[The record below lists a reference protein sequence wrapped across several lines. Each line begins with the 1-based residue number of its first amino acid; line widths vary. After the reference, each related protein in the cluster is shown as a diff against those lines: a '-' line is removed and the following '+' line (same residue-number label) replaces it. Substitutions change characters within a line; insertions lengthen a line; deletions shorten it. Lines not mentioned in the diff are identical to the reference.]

1 MSVKTIRFNKTE
13 SKVLNKVLSYYGK
26 DFSSCVKDLLTEKLE
41 DLRDVEFVSKIREGT
56 RKDYFSADQIASME
70 NKQ

>member
-13 SKVLNKVLSYYGK
+13 SKVLNKVLSHYGK

-56 RKDYFSADQIASME
+56 RKDYFSADQIISMYTRA
-70 NKQ
+70 